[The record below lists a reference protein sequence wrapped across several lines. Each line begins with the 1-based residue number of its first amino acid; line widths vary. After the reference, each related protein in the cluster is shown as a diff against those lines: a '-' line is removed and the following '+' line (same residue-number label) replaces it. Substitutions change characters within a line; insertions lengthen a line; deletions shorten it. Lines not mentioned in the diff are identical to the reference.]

1 MTNEILTNL
10 VYVFILFGISILG
23 IFLKGYVV
31 PLIKAKMEQHNITI
45 TQDQIEVAKQ
55 VISVLVESAYR
66 LGIAGKLNDMKTY
79 VMTQAKT
86 QLRELGIELTDEM
99 LDNIR
104 RAALVEWETTIKEMN
119 DKEPLND
126 EG

>member
-10 VYVFILFGISILG
+10 VYTFVLFGISILG
-23 IFLKGYVV
+23 IFLKSYMV
-31 PLIKAKMEQHNITI
+31 PLIKAKMKQHNITI

-55 VISVLVESAYR
+55 VVSVLVESAYR
-66 LGIAGKLNDMKTY
+66 LGIAGKLDDMKTY

-86 QLRELGIELTDEM
+86 QLKGLGIELTDEM

-104 RAALVEWETTIKEMN
+104 RAALVEWEATIKEIN

>member
-79 VMTQAKT
+79 VITQAKT

-104 RAALVEWETTIKEMN
+104 RAALVEWETTIKEIN

>member
-10 VYVFILFGISILG
+10 VYAFILFGISILG

-104 RAALVEWETTIKEMN
+104 RAALVEWETTIKEIN

>member
-10 VYVFILFGISILG
+10 VYAFILFGISILA

-104 RAALVEWETTIKEMN
+104 RAALVEWETTIKEIN

>member
-10 VYVFILFGISILG
+10 VYTFILFGISILG

-31 PLIKAKMEQHNITI
+31 PLIKAKMKQHNITI

-55 VISVLVESAYR
+55 VVSVLVESAYR
-66 LGIAGKLNDMKTY
+66 LGIAGKLDDMKTY

-86 QLRELGIELTDEM
+86 QLKGLGIELTDEM

-104 RAALVEWETTIKEMN
+104 RAALVEWEATIKEIN

>member
-10 VYVFILFGISILG
+10 VYTFILFGISILG
-23 IFLKGYVV
+23 IFLKSYVV

-45 TQDQIEVAKQ
+45 TQDQIEIAKQ
-55 VISVLVESAYR
+55 VVSVLVESAYR
-66 LGIAGKLNDMKTY
+66 LGIAGKLDDMKTY

-104 RAALVEWETTIKEMN
+104 RAALVEWEATVKEIN
-119 DKEPLND
+119 DNEPLND

>member
-10 VYVFILFGISILG
+10 VYTFILFGISVLG
-23 IFLKGYVV
+23 LFLKNYVI
-31 PLIKAKMEQHNITI
+31 PFIKQKMEQHNIKI
-45 TQDQIEVAKQ
+45 TQDQIDIAKE

-66 LGIAGKLNDMKTY
+66 LGISGKIDDMKEY
-79 VMTQAKT
+79 VMTEAKK
-86 QLRELGIELTDEM
+86 QLEQMGIVLTDEM

-104 RAALVEWETTIKEMN
+104 RAALVEWEVAIKEIN
-119 DKEPLND
+119 EKEALTD

>member
-10 VYVFILFGISILG
+10 VYAFILFGISILG

-31 PLIKAKMEQHNITI
+31 PLIKAKMEQHNITM

-55 VISVLVESAYR
+55 VVSVLVESAYR

-104 RAALVEWETTIKEMN
+104 RAALVEWETTIKEIN

>member
-10 VYVFILFGISILG
+10 VYAFILFGISILG

-31 PLIKAKMEQHNITI
+31 PLIKAKMEQHNITM

-66 LGIAGKLNDMKTY
+66 LGIAGKLDDMKTY

-104 RAALVEWETTIKEMN
+104 RAALVEWETTIKEIN

>member
-10 VYVFILFGISILG
+10 VYAFILFGISILG

-66 LGIAGKLNDMKTY
+66 LGIAGKLDDMKTY

-104 RAALVEWETTIKEMN
+104 RAALVEWETTIKEIN

>member
-10 VYVFILFGISILG
+10 VYAFILFGISILG

-31 PLIKAKMEQHNITI
+31 PLIKTKMEQHNITI

-66 LGIAGKLNDMKTY
+66 LGIAGKLDDMKTY

-104 RAALVEWETTIKEMN
+104 RAALVEWETTIKEIN

>member
-10 VYVFILFGISILG
+10 VYTFILFGISILG
-23 IFLKGYVV
+23 IFLKSYVI

-55 VISVLVESAYR
+55 VVSVLVESAYR
-66 LGIAGKLNDMKTY
+66 LGIAGKLDYMKTY

-104 RAALVEWETTIKEMN
+104 RAALVEWEATVKEIN
-119 DKEPLND
+119 DNEPLND

>member
-10 VYVFILFGISILG
+10 VYTFILFGISILG
-23 IFLKGYVV
+23 IFLKSYMV
-31 PLIKAKMEQHNITI
+31 PLIKAKMKQHNITI

-55 VISVLVESAYR
+55 VVSVLVESAYR
-66 LGIAGKLNDMKTY
+66 LGIAGKLDDMKTY

-86 QLRELGIELTDEM
+86 QLKGLGIELTDEM

-104 RAALVEWETTIKEMN
+104 RAALVEWEATIKEIN

>member
-1 MTNEILTNL
+1 M
-10 VYVFILFGISILG
+10 
-23 IFLKGYVV
+23 V
-31 PLIKAKMEQHNITI
+31 PLIKAKMKQHNITI

-55 VISVLVESAYR
+55 VVSVLVESAYR
-66 LGIAGKLNDMKTY
+66 LGIAGKLDDMKTY

-86 QLRELGIELTDEM
+86 QLKGLGIELTDEM

-104 RAALVEWETTIKEMN
+104 RAALVEWEATIKEIN

>member
-10 VYVFILFGISILG
+10 VYTFILFGISILG
-23 IFLKGYVV
+23 IFLKSYMV
-31 PLIKAKMEQHNITI
+31 PLIKAKMKQHNITI

-55 VISVLVESAYR
+55 VVSVLVESAYR
-66 LGIAGKLNDMKTY
+66 LGIAGKLDDMKTY

-86 QLRELGIELTDEM
+86 QLRGLGIELTDEM

-104 RAALVEWETTIKEMN
+104 RAALVEWEATIKEIN

>member
-10 VYVFILFGISILG
+10 VYTFILFGISILG
-23 IFLKGYVV
+23 IFLKSYVI

-55 VISVLVESAYR
+55 VVSVLVESAYR
-66 LGIAGKLNDMKTY
+66 LGIAGKLDDMKTY

-104 RAALVEWETTIKEMN
+104 RAALVEWEATVKEIN
-119 DKEPLND
+119 DNEPLND

>member
-10 VYVFILFGISILG
+10 VYVFILFGLSILG

-104 RAALVEWETTIKEMN
+104 RAALVEWEATIKEIN

>member
-104 RAALVEWETTIKEMN
+104 RAALVEWETTIKEIN